1 MQKIMN
7 WHDYCTPCYVIDMK
21 KFKVNCENIMKP
33 FQEGWN
39 GNVKFGYSVKTNHN
53 NTLIK
58 YAKEELGWYIETVSP
73 DEYEQARLIAEPDQI
88 IFNGPCKG
96 EVLYNAYEKG
106 SIVNIDSISEAQELC
121 DYVKNAPNKEFRGK
135 LGIRVNF
142 DLESRCP
149 GETTAGKSV
158 SRFGICYE
166 NGDFKKVKE
175 LFYENGMKING
186 IHLHTSTK
194 SRSRK
199 IFETL
204 AEMAVRLE
212 MEYGLQAEYID
223 IGGGFFGGQKIEGK
237 PTMEEYAES
246 ICGILKKAFN
256 PQTTQIILEPGASV
270 ISTCADYVTK
280 VINTRE
286 IRKERVVTV
295 DGTSLHINP
304 FLRKRMPVFE
314 LFQGEKSFLEE
325 RKKTGN
331 QIICGCTCMEEDRF
345 FEIDGGESIMKD
357 DRLVFRNA
365 GAYTMAFN
373 NNFIIRPPKVYFINE

>member
-1 MQKIMN
+1 MDKN
-7 WHDYCTPCYVIDMK
+7 DYYTPCYVIDMK
-21 KFKVNCENIMKP
+21 KFKKNCENIMKP
-33 FQEGWN
+33 FQERWN

-53 NTLIK
+53 ATLIK

-73 DEYEQARLIAEPDQI
+73 NEYEQARLIAEPDQI

-96 EVLYNAYEKG
+96 KVLYSAYEQG

-121 DYVKNAPNKEFRGK
+121 DYVKNAPNKEFSGK
-135 LGIRVNF
+135 LGIRINF
-142 DLESRCP
+142 DLEDKCP

-158 SRFGICYE
+158 SRFGVCYE
-166 NGDFKKVKE
+166 NGDFKKVRD
-175 LFYENGMKING
+175 LFNENGIKING

-204 AEMAVRLE
+204 AEMAVVLE
-212 MEYGLQAEYID
+212 TEYEIQAEYID
-223 IGGGFFGGQKIEGK
+223 IGGGFFGGQIIEGK

-246 ICGILKKAFN
+246 ICEILKKAYN

-270 ISTCADYVTK
+270 VSTCVDYITK

-286 IRKERVVTV
+286 IRKERVITV

-304 FLRKRMPVFE
+304 FLRKRVPVFE
-314 LFQGEKSFLEE
+314 LFQEENSSLEE
-325 RKKTGN
+325 RRKVRK
-331 QIICGCTCMEEDRF
+331 QIICGCTCMEDDRF
-345 FEIDGGESIMKD
+345 FEIDGADVIMKD
-357 DRLVFRNA
+357 DKLVFRNA
-365 GAYTMAFN
+365 GAYTMSFN
-373 NNFIIRPPKVYFINE
+373 SHFIIRPPKVYFIYE